1 MTGGLFSALAEALA
15 DKPNA
20 GIKAFGW
27 NDNEVVPHGKV
38 DLLRGKYELTAEK
51 IAQKILQEV
60 RSEANKAKK

>member
-15 DKPNA
+15 DKPDA

-27 NDNEVVPHGKV
+27 NDEVIPHGKV